1 MVGRKIDLKNL
12 GKRFVKSRK
21 KDIADLEYMCYNTCL
36 WYQTLKNGV
45 NTLKMKAVAVDLQ
58 QFF

>member
-21 KDIADLEYMCYNTCL
+21 KDIADLEYMCYNIT
-36 WYQTLKNGV
+36 
-45 NTLKMKAVAVDLQ
+45 AVCGSISSEDENDERKLILNIER
-58 QFF
+58 